1 MKFQEGEIVRIK
13 AGENDQGHGDKLGI
27 ILQVTPNLTGV
38 VVADFPNDLIDLDD
52 AEAYEVGFPPDER
65 SKPGGWFSED
75 QLEGVKVFISHD
87 ARDAQLAQ
95 EVASALREAGFKD
108 VWDDRLILPGDNWA
122 EKISEALKES
132 EVMIVLLTP
141 EALESSIVNWEIG
154 FALGKESYEKRLI
167 PVIVGSPE
175 KMPDDRIPWILRS
188 LKVIK
193 LPERGKNAES
203 LKQIALALK
212 EVA

>member
-1 MKFQEGEIVRIK
+1 M
-13 AGENDQGHGDKLGI
+13 
-27 ILQVTPNLTGV
+27 QVTPNPVTGV
-38 VVADFPNDLIDLDD
+38 VVADKRSESIDRGD

-75 QLEGVKVFISHD
+75 QLEAVKVFISHD

-122 EKISEALKES
+122 EKIGDALKES

-175 KMPDDRIPWILRS
+175 KMPDDRIPWILRG

-193 LPERGKNAES
+193 LPEQGKNAES